1 VVLTVS
7 VGVPDP
13 LANVAVLNE
22 HVGAGVP
29 PPATAHARFTA
40 DAKPPTA
47 VTVIVEFTDEPA
59 GTEAFDGA
67 AEMVKSGVVG
77 AFTVRLTEVLWL
89 STPEVPVTVMLE
101 VATGVAVVVVIVRVD
116 LPDELTDAGA
126 NAHVAPLGNPEQA
139 SVTVPLNPLVALTVM
154 VEVPLCPGTE
164 TLIGVPPTEKSG
176 VATKPGHDVT
186 SACASIDPSPV
197 TIS

>member
-1 VVLTVS
+1 MTVS

-13 LANVAVLNE
+13 LANDALLNA

-29 PPATAHARFTA
+29 PPVTTQARFTA

-47 VTVIVEFTDEPA
+47 VTVIVELTDEPA
-59 GTEAFDGA
+59 GTAALDGA

-77 AFTVRLTEVLWL
+77 AFTVRLTDALWL
-89 STPEVPVTVMLE
+89 TDPEVPVIVVLE
-101 VATGVAVVVVIVRVD
+101 VATGVAVVVVMVRVD
-116 LPDELTDAGA
+116 VPEVTDGGA
-126 NAHVAPLGNPEQA
+126 NAQVAPAGRPEQA
-139 SVTVPLNPLVALTVM
+139 RVTVPLNPLVAATVM
-154 VEVPLCPGTE
+154 VEVPLCPGAR

-176 VATKPGHDVT
+176 VATKPGHAVT